1 MANRK
6 EIFTLILLVAWLLVL
21 LSIFARPAYAQT
33 PTGTVDSEAAEPE
46 PSPPAETAESEPAA
60 SEESGIPDGVLTTRT
75 PEPTATPGV
84 VSEGVSRIVQETG
97 LAEVSLLGLAAEN
110 WINLG
115 ISLLIIVA
123 GYLIGTWVIRRLL
136 TRLVRRTPTKFDDR
150 LLAVTGPSIRWLVV
164 LLILKF
170 AVVRL
175 TFIPAEWKTISQ
187 DILFVV
193 AVVISFRI
201 IWQLISLSEKWF
213 TEQAAGEDRD
223 QELAPVIK
231 LLVILGRVFMT
242 VIGIAVLL
250 SNFGINVTVLA
261 ATLGVGGLALS
272 LAARDI
278 IADIL
283 AGITI
288 LTDRPF
294 RIGDRIEI
302 NAIDTWG
309 DVTDIGLR
317 TTRVRTRDNRMVI
330 VPNSSI
336 AKNEI
341 INYTYPDPRYR
352 IQTHVGVAYGTDVE
366 VARQVIID
374 AVRQLEDVLPDKPV
388 DALYN
393 EMGDSAMIFRVRWWI
408 ESYAD
413 TRRVIDRVHTSLQAA
428 FDAKGIETPFPIR
441 DLNLRLKPDAVGQLS
456 EAFKALDQSNSDR
469 R

>member
-1 MANRK
+1 MAGL
-6 EIFTLILLVAWLLVL
+6 FLL
-21 LSIFARPAYAQT
+21 LSIFAGPAYAQT
-33 PTGTVDSEAAEPE
+33 PTGTATSEIAEPE
-46 PSPPAETAESEPAA
+46 PSPLAETGESEPAA
-60 SEESGIPDGVLTTRT
+60 PAESGIPDGLITTRT

-97 LAEVSLLGLAAEN
+97 LAEVSLLGLAAED

-115 ISLLIIVA
+115 LSLLIILA

-136 TRLVRRTPTKFDDR
+136 PRLVRRTPTKFDDR
-150 LLAVTGPSIRWLVV
+150 LLAITGPSIRWLVV
-164 LLILKF
+164 LLILQF
-170 AVVRL
+170 AVLRL
-175 TFIPAEWKTISQ
+175 TFIPAELKTISQ

-201 IWQLISLSEKWF
+201 IWQLISLSERWF
-213 TEQAAGEDRD
+213 TEQAAGKDRG

-231 LLVILGRVFMT
+231 LLVIVGRVFLT
-242 VIGIAVLL
+242 VIGSAVLL

-261 ATLGVGGLALS
+261 ATLGIGGLALS

-352 IQTHVGVAYGTDVE
+352 IQTHVSVAYGTDVE
-366 VARQVIID
+366 FTRQVIID
-374 AVRQLEDVLPDKPV
+374 AVRQLEQVLPDKPV

-413 TRRVIDRVHTSLQAA
+413 TRRVTDRVHTSLQAA
-428 FDAKGIETPFPIR
+428 FDAAAIELPFPTGDI
-441 DLNLRLKPDAVGQLS
+441 NLQFKPESIGQLS
-456 EAFKALDQSNSDR
+456 EAFSVLAQSNSDR
-469 R
+469 QQL

>member
-1 MANRK
+1 MAGL
-6 EIFTLILLVAWLLVL
+6 FLL
-21 LSIFARPAYAQT
+21 LSIFAGPAYAQT
-33 PTGTVDSEAAEPE
+33 PTGTATSEIAEPE
-46 PSPPAETAESEPAA
+46 PSPLAETGESEPAA
-60 SEESGIPDGVLTTRT
+60 PAESGIPDGLITTRT

-97 LAEVSLLGLAAEN
+97 LAEVSLLGLAAED

-115 ISLLIIVA
+115 LSLLIILA

-136 TRLVRRTPTKFDDR
+136 PRLVRRTPTKFDDR
-150 LLAVTGPSIRWLVV
+150 LLAITGPSIRWLVV
-164 LLILKF
+164 LLILQF
-170 AVVRL
+170 AVLRL
-175 TFIPAEWKTISQ
+175 TFIPAELKTISQ

-201 IWQLISLSEKWF
+201 IWQLISLSERWF
-213 TEQAAGEDRD
+213 TEQAAGKDRG

-231 LLVILGRVFMT
+231 LLVIVGRVFLT
-242 VIGIAVLL
+242 VIGSAVLL

-261 ATLGVGGLALS
+261 ATLGIGGLALS

-283 AGITI
+283 AGVTI

-352 IQTHVGVAYGTDVE
+352 IQTHVSVAYGTDVE
-366 VARQVIID
+366 FTRQVIID
-374 AVRQLEDVLPDKPV
+374 AVRQLEQVLPDKPV

-413 TRRVIDRVHTSLQAA
+413 TRRVTDRVHTSLQAA
-428 FDAKGIETPFPIR
+428 FDAAAIELPFPTGDI
-441 DLNLRLKPDAVGQLS
+441 NLQFKPESIGQLS
-456 EAFKALDQSNSDR
+456 EAWHAFSEQWQGTTTFLDLKPSLR
-469 R
+469 KRK